1 VIDRMSGRVALL
13 LVVVALILVFLL
25 GWFVL
30 VAPQTAKASKL
41 TTQVDET
48 NVQLQAVT
56 SLLEGPIGRQ
66 SRASLLVSKIA
77 VPDDAKVSQILRQL
91 SAAASSAGVEL
102 DSLAPQ
108 PLVPTTGAEVLPITM
123 NVKGRYFAM
132 QSFLHKLRT
141 EAGVRGDKIY
151 ANGRLYTVDSIQ
163 FTGQA
168 PTTTTGQTGGSTPI
182 VSAAVAL
189 NAFLYSPTAVAGA
202 PTTTDTGT
210 TTTTTP

>member
-132 QSFLHKLRT
+132 QSFLRKLRT
-141 EAGVRGDKIY
+141 EAGLRGDKIY

-202 PTTTDTGT
+202 PTTTDAGT
-210 TTTTTP
+210 TTTTP